1 MPILHAIVLGIVQG
15 LSEFLPISSSG
26 HLAITPWLFG
36 WDDFGDNESLAK
48 SFDVALHV
56 GTLAGAIAFFRA
68 DLVVYAREGLRM
80 VAPRNRIDAP
90 PEGTIAWLLA
100 VSAVPAAITGVALN
114 STIERLDDE
123 FWLIGVMLVVG
134 AGLLLVADR
143 IGGVRR
149 PGDFR
154 LRDALL
160 MGVGQAA
167 ALQPGVSRSGV
178 TITVARA
185 LKFDRVAAAR
195 LSFLMSLPIIAG
207 AGVYKFA
214 DVAANEGGIPSDF
227 TAPFIAGTVTSAIT
241 GYAAVWG
248 TIRFVQTRTFSPF
261 VLYRVVV
268 GLGVIALV
276 IAGFNS

>member
-1 MPILHAIVLGIVQG
+1 MPILHAIVLGVIQG

-26 HLAITPWLFG
+26 HLAIAPWLFG
-36 WDDFGDNESLAK
+36 WDDFAGRDSLAK
-48 SFDVALHV
+48 TFDVALHL

-68 DLVVYAREGLRM
+68 DLLLYTREGLQL
-80 VAPRNRIDAP
+80 VVPRNRIDASA
-90 PEGTIAWLLA
+90 EGRIAWLLA
-100 VSAVPAAITGVALN
+100 FSAVPAAITGVALD

-123 FWLIGVMLVVG
+123 FWLIGVMLIVG

-143 IGGVRR
+143 IGGLRKT
-149 PGDFR
+149 GDFR
-154 LRDALL
+154 LRDAVL
-160 MGVGQAA
+160 MGIGQAA

-207 AGVYKFA
+207 AGIYKFA
-214 DVAANEGGIPSDF
+214 DVLANEGGIPSDF
-227 TAPFIAGTVTSAIT
+227 VAPFAVGIVTSAIT

-261 VLYRVVV
+261 VVYRVLI

-276 IAGFNS
+276 LAGFNT